1 MMRVSRVSVLYVRAA
16 CSPKGASTK
25 SCEADDR
32 THDRTMDSRGACATI
47 FLDEKRAKHKVK
59 RVRKTSFAPRFAPA
73 VTISSFK
80 RGVTQRR
87 RFKSL
92 LAQHH
97 AAVIVAKVARGVVQR
112 RRFAMREPQP

>member
-1 MMRVSRVSVLYVRAA
+1 MRRRDDAGRA
-16 CSPKGASTK
+16 
-25 SCEADDR
+25 
-32 THDRTMDSRGACATI
+32 SRGACATI